1 MKYEYTK
8 QIMDTYLSKQEHWL
22 AYNEYSR
29 MRSHSWRTT
38 NFYYHVELPLKED
51 LRLFE
56 KILKNTTKLIKK
68 IDKKKENEGLSK
80 YQEYLIEKADS
91 FEKDIKNLKDI
102 IKDTSKSL
110 SKDLT
115 IQEEHTA
122 LFEKVKNNF
131 SDYLGIYDTTYL
143 KCEQLVKM
151 KEDTEKFIEG
161 LEDKSLLDYL
171 KTKVVNKK
179 HKHKIQ

>member
-56 KILKNTTKLIKK
+56 KILKNKTKLIKK
-68 IDKKKENEGLSK
+68 I
-80 YQEYLIEKADS
+80 
-91 FEKDIKNLKDI
+91 
-102 IKDTSKSL
+102 
-110 SKDLT
+110 
-115 IQEEHTA
+115 
-122 LFEKVKNNF
+122 
-131 SDYLGIYDTTYL
+131 
-143 KCEQLVKM
+143 
-151 KEDTEKFIEG
+151 
-161 LEDKSLLDYL
+161 
-171 KTKVVNKK
+171 
-179 HKHKIQ
+179 